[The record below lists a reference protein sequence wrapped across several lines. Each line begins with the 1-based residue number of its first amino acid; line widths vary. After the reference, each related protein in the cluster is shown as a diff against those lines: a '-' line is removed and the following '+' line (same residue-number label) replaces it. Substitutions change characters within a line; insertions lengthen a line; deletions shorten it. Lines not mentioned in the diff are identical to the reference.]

1 MNRKILLVAALCL
14 SAVGSVSIS
23 TAFGQQEEAARL
35 FRDKSWEGAAKA
47 YEAIVRTEPQNG
59 RAWLRLGIARESLG
73 SYPEALEAMKKA
85 EELQF
90 LLPLT
95 RFFLARCSARM
106 GREDEAL
113 TWLERAVEA
122 DFSSPEQI
130 QEEPA
135 FAALRSNPRFADVL
149 DKAKRNAEPCEH
161 IAEFRQ
167 FDFWIGDW
175 NVVSSGQPAGTNHIE
190 KHENGCFLMENWV
203 SVNAGTGKSM
213 NFYDP
218 VAKKWNQIWVDSS
231 GSSIMAS
238 GGLQNGAMHFEGDHH
253 YPGGNHELFRMTFTP
268 RDDGSVRQFIEQS
281 KDEGKTWYVWFDG
294 IYEKK

>member
-85 EELQF
+85 EALQF

-106 GREDEAL
+106 GREDETL

-203 SVNAGTGKSM
+203 SVNAGNGK
-213 NFYDP
+213 
-218 VAKKWNQIWVDSS
+218 
-231 GSSIMAS
+231 
-238 GGLQNGAMHFEGDHH
+238 E
-253 YPGGNHELFRMTFTP
+253 HELLRPGRKEVEPESGWTARGAPSWRLEGSRTERCISRATTTTP
-268 RDDGSVRQFIEQS
+268 AATTSCS
-281 KDEGKTWYVWFDG
+281 A
-294 IYEKK
+294 